1 MRAARVRAVTDSLHA
16 DRIAILVPLTVG
28 LSAFAAAIVAVAISF
43 ALAAH
48 LVEIGVWVLLFMIC
62 GEFLEFATAFDY
74 SAVDDPGLRQRGDEP
89 VVAIAGT
96 AGSGQWNAHVRCL
109 DGDALCSHSSI
120 ASRQTFGSQRLR
132 AGGCLQIAGAHV
144 KEKLRN
150 MQIDCQNYAYE
161 YGVDTP
167 EIDQWTWP

>member
-48 LVEIGVWVLLFMIC
+48 LVEIGVWVLLDLRGVSGVRHC
-62 GEFLEFATAFDY
+62 VRPLGRRLHDL
-74 SAVDDPGLRQRGDEP
+74 GLRQCGDEP
-89 VVAIAGT
+89 VVEVAGT